1 MKSLIAQLQDQ
12 LCNKIFSGAISQ
24 FPNSKNQR
32 KILKSHD
39 PSMIIEQQVLFND
52 AIYLL
57 RWDDTGGKDWT
68 TVHTVSML

>member
-1 MKSLIAQLQDQ
+1 
-12 LCNKIFSGAISQ
+12 
-24 FPNSKNQR
+24 
-32 KILKSHD
+32 
-39 PSMIIEQQVLFND
+39 MIIEQQVLFND